1 MNTNTKKQ
9 AAAATRENLKTVT
22 SRMIA
27 PMQSIGRCGKS
38 TFMQLI
44 HHFLGESGI
53 ESAIIDLDE
62 EHKTMKGWY
71 PEVTLLPFRE
81 SQDLGRLFNF
91 CGSLPVEL
99 MDFPA
104 QATEEILKGFA
115 AFNAAAIFAEKGIRL
130 TVPIFAS
137 NESVAMQSAAR
148 IIQAT
153 SSFADYVI
161 VRNPA
166 KYESHL
172 FEASRLMD
180 MLNGAPVIEI
190 PKLSPMTVTEIQ
202 NASRTSRKLLTFVEA
217 TEQVPIAARME
228 IKHWLNRCAQ
238 QIHSAKEFFVPDVSL
253 VRNTYEELPTGAPK
267 EKIDFFDL

>member
-1 MNTNTKKQ
+1 MTTNTKKQ
-9 AAAATRENLKTVT
+9 TSAASTGNSKPVT

-38 TFMQLI
+38 TFLQLV

-53 ESAIIDLDE
+53 ESAIVDLDE

-81 SQDLGRLFNF
+81 SEDLGRLFNF
-91 CGSLPVEL
+91 CGTMSVEL

-115 AFNAAAIFAEKGIRL
+115 AFNADAIFAEKGIRL
-130 TVPIFAS
+130 TIPIFAS

-153 SSFADYVI
+153 SSYADYVL

-172 FEASRLMD
+172 FEASKLMD
-180 MLNGAPVIEI
+180 MLKGAPVIEI
-190 PKLSPMTVTEIQ
+190 PKLSAMTVTEIQ
-202 NASRTSRKLLTFVEA
+202 NASRANRKLLTFVEA
-217 TEQVPIAARME
+217 TEHVPIAARME

-238 QIHSAKEFFVPDVSL
+238 QIHQAREFFVPDVGL
-253 VRNTYEELPTGAPK
+253 VRNTFEELPSAAPK

>member
-1 MNTNTKKQ
+1 MSNPTKKQ
-9 AAAATRENLKTVT
+9 TATATTEDSKLVT

-38 TFMQLI
+38 TFIQLV

-53 ESAIIDLDE
+53 ESAIIDLDD

-71 PEVTLLPFRE
+71 PEVNLLPFRE
-81 SQDLGRLFNF
+81 AQDLGRLFNF
-91 CGSLPVEL
+91 CGASPVEL

-115 AFNAAAIFAEKGIRL
+115 AFSADSIFAEKGIRL
-130 TVPIFAS
+130 TIPIFAS

-153 SSFADYVI
+153 CSYADYVI

-166 KYESHL
+166 KYDSQL

-180 MLNGAPVIEI
+180 MLTGAPVIEI
-190 PKLSPMTVTEIQ
+190 PKLSAMTVTEIQ
-202 NASRTSRKLLTFVEA
+202 NASRANRKLLTFVEA
-217 TEQVPIAARME
+217 TEHVPIAARME

-238 QIHSAKEFFVPDVSL
+238 QINRNKELFVPDVSL
-253 VRNTYEELPTGAPK
+253 VRNAFEEVPADAPK
-267 EKIDFFDL
+267 EKINFFDL